1 MPRDTANETPV
12 TERVD
17 VHSRLKITYRRVTK
31 RAKPVEQADGSFI
44 PGKPI
49 EWVNESFN
57 LVHNNRELGAMFKD
71 NPDYVDVVYTKYEAA
86 A

>member
-12 TERVD
+12 AERVD
-17 VHSRLKITYRRVTK
+17 VQSRLKITYRRVTK
-31 RAKPVEQADGSFI
+31 RTKTMDGESI
-44 PGKPI
+44 GKPI